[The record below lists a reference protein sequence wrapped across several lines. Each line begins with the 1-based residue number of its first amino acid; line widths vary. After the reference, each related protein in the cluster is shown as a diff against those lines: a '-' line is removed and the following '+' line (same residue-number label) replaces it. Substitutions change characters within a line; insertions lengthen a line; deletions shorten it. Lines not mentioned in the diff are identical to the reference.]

1 MCLSVHSWIFKHYNI
16 LKIQSNLEDLDLFM
30 TYTDTSDFNN
40 EDKLKSSY
48 ILWVFEA
55 TLWSLSNEA
64 CQICQSN

>member
-55 TLWSLSNEA
+55 TL
-64 CQICQSN
+64 